1 MNVESSQVAP
11 PARSGWKAALA
22 FLGLSVVLL
31 LAVNVLAGLA
41 ACALLLLEGNQL
53 VLEVITQRMA
63 RPDILGTFSALQ
75 GVGLVGC
82 AAIVLRMWSYPLSV
96 GFAFRRANWAAWSA
110 ALGVGASI
118 GFFSGWTSQEL
129 AELFPGLD
137 TGHFDLIRSLLLDGP
152 LLSRL
157 PMFVAVVVVA
167 PLAEEW
173 VFRGALW
180 TFLKDSFGPL
190 GALLGTTVLFSA
202 YHLDPLHIAGILPT
216 ALFLGALRGLSGSV
230 WPGVVAHGVNNAL
243 GVFAICV
250 LPEEALTSTVQAGGA
265 LLIAGSAL
273 VVCLRW
279 GRSERP
285 VDLGGEI
292 DQAGRVS

>member
-1 MNVESSQVAP
+1 MNVESFKAASPV
-11 PARSGWKAALA
+11 RSGGKAALA
-22 FLGLSVVLL
+22 FFGLSMVLL
-31 LAVNVLAGLA
+31 LVINVLAGLA
-41 ACALLLLEGNQL
+41 ACVLLLFEGNQL

-75 GVGLVGC
+75 GAGLVGC
-82 AAIVLRMWSYPLSV
+82 AALVLRMWGYPLFV

-129 AELFPGLD
+129 VELIPGFD
-137 TGHFDLIRSLLLDGP
+137 TGHFDFIRALLLDGP
-152 LLSRL
+152 LLPRL
-157 PMFVAVVVVA
+157 PMFLAVVVVA

-173 VFRGALW
+173 VFRGAVW
-180 TFLKDSFGPL
+180 TFLEDSFGPL

-202 YHLDPLHIAGILPT
+202 YHLDPLHIVGILPT

-230 WPGVVAHGVNNAL
+230 WPGVVAHAVNNAL

-250 LPEEALTSTVQAGGA
+250 LSEETLTSTSQAGGA
-265 LLIAGSAL
+265 LLVAGGAL
-273 VVCLRW
+273 AVCLRW
-279 GRSERP
+279 GRSERS
-285 VDLGGEI
+285 VELGGEV
-292 DQAGRVS
+292 DEAGRVP